1 MSLPASRVEQVRVR
15 RRVLMRVGFLAI
27 VAASATACIFDQS
40 DYKGGG
46 RVDKG
51 ATAKPPESQ
60 APAPT
65 ATTTSTS
72 TSTSSTPDSS
82 LPLTD

>member
-1 MSLPASRVEQVRVR
+1 MSLATTTRLQQVRAR
-15 RRVLMRVGFLAI
+15 RRAVMRVGFLAI

-46 RVDKG
+46 RIDKG

-60 APAPT
+60 APTSTTPT
-65 ATTTSTS
+65 TTTTTTST
-72 TSTSSTPDSS
+72 TPDSS
-82 LPLTD
+82 FPTTD